1 VGVRAGDLRWT
12 VVRGPLAVH
21 ARGFAV
27 QLSEQGYRWPSIRRH
42 VQMMGRLSE
51 WMEGRG
57 LCAGGLTA
65 ECVAQFTEIMHATM
79 RGSMPVCGLA
89 SSLSFLRDHGAVPV
103 ITPERTGHS
112 VLLDAYRVHLL
123 EERGLAAGTVCNKLR
138 VAGEF
143 LDEVGSGT
151 EELRRLTAARMLD
164 VLTVLAGRR
173 TGSGSAVT
181 TASFVR
187 TLLRFLFATGRVP
200 ADLAPAIPR
209 LYSAGISH
217 SVRGQLAPGTVARLL
232 AGCDR
237 SREGGLRDHAV
248 LLLLAR
254 LGLRAGEVAAISLDD
269 LGWADAT
276 LLVHGKGGRRDT
288 LPLPR
293 DVGEA
298 IAGYL
303 LRRPPVPGCRAL
315 FITARVPRHAIGR
328 GTVGSLVG
336 YACQRAQVT
345 PCGPHRLRHALA
357 SDLLAA
363 GTPLTEIASVLRHS
377 DLASTAIYAT
387 AGESALAELAR
398 PWPAQASP
406 W

>member
-1 VGVRAGDLRWT
+1 M
-12 VVRGPLAVH
+12 RGPLAVY
-21 ARGFAV
+21 ARGLAV
-27 QLSEQGYRWPSIRRH
+27 QLAEQGYQWPSIRRH

-51 WMEGRG
+51 WLDGRG
-57 LCAGGLTA
+57 LSAGGLTP
-65 ECVAQFTEIMHATM
+65 EGVAQFTEIMHATR

-89 SSLSFLRDHGAVPV
+89 STLSFLRDQGAVPA
-103 ITPERTGHS
+103 ITPERTEHS
-112 VLLDAYRVHLL
+112 GLLDAYRVHLL
-123 EERGLAAGTVCNKLR
+123 EERGLAAGTVRNKLR

-143 LDEVGSGT
+143 LDELGSGT
-151 EELRRLTAARMLD
+151 EELRRLSAARMLD

-181 TASFVR
+181 TAGLVR
-187 TLLRFLFATGRVP
+187 TLLRFLFATGRVQ

-209 LYSAGISH
+209 LYSAGSSR
-217 SVRGQLAPGTVARLL
+217 SVRGRLAPGTVARLL
-232 AGCDR
+232 AGCDW

-248 LLLLAR
+248 LLLAR

-269 LGWADAT
+269 VGWADGT

-303 LRRPPVPGCRAL
+303 GKRPPVPGCRAV

-345 PCGPHRLRHALA
+345 SCGPHRLRHALA

-363 GTPLTEIASVLRHS
+363 GAPLTEIAAVLRQS
-377 DLASTAIYAT
+377 DLASTALYAT

-398 PWPAQASP
+398 PWPARVSP